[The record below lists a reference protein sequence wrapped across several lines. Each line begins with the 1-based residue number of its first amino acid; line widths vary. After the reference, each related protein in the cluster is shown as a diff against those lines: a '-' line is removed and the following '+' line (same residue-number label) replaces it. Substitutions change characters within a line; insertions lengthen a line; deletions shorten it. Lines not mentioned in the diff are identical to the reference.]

1 LKDFL
6 KAIFEI
12 VWAIHDYNNTY
23 ELAHF
28 NGKEFEKINN
38 DKFKHFPQWLNYC
51 SKGVTTK

>member
-1 LKDFL
+1 M
-6 KAIFEI
+6 
-12 VWAIHDYNNTY
+12 VWAIHDYKKLFDDNTY

-51 SKGVTTK
+51 SKGSRQNKCVC